1 MEINLDFFNCL
12 IRSMNWIIV
21 AAKYFFNLRMFKNFI
36 IYWCFI
42 FDYIIMEKTDSFVKS
57 ALLMLLNYCLICFKF
72 ILNLYFFVSDKQ
84 LLQIFKNLFLNFIF
98 DFIIIIG
105 IVDFGKNRYYLY
117 LKIEIF
123 FGWYF
128 A

>member
-1 MEINLDFFNCL
+1 ME
-12 IRSMNWIIV
+12 M
-21 AAKYFFNLRMFKNFI
+21 
-36 IYWCFI
+36 
-42 FDYIIMEKTDSFVKS
+42 TDCFVKS

-105 IVDFGKNRYYLY
+105 LVDFGKNRYYLY

-123 FGWYF
+123 FG
-128 A
+128 